1 VILADTSIWVDH
13 LTRGD
18 EMMASLLDAETVL
31 MHPFVMGEIALG
43 NLPRRAEALSNLN
56 KLPKAVTAD
65 STEVLHFIERN
76 EIFGTG
82 IGYVD
87 AHLLVAT
94 TLTADVRLWTRDKRL
109 RTVAERLAISAAALD

>member
-13 LTRGD
+13 LARGD
-18 EMMASLLDAETVL
+18 GMMASLLDAEAVL

-43 NLPRRAEALSNLN
+43 NLPRRAETLTNLN
-56 KLPKAVTAD
+56 KLPKAVTVD
-65 STEVLHFIERN
+65 SAEVISFIERN
-76 EIFGTG
+76 NIFGTG

-87 AHLLVAT
+87 AHLLVAA

-109 RTVAERLAISAAALD
+109 RTVAEKLAISAAALD

>member
-1 VILADTSIWVDH
+1 
-13 LTRGD
+13 
-18 EMMASLLDAETVL
+18 
-31 MHPFVMGEIALG
+31 MGEIALG
-43 NLPRRAEALSNLN
+43 NLPRRTETLSNLN

-65 STEVLHFIERN
+65 PADVLYFIERN
-76 EIFGTG
+76 DIFGTG

-109 RTVAERLAISAAALD
+109 RTVAERLAISATTAD

>member
-1 VILADTSIWVDH
+1 MILADTSIWVDH

-76 EIFGTG
+76 DIFGMG

-87 AHLLVAT
+87 AHLLLAT
-94 TLTADVRLWTRDKRL
+94 TLTADVRLWTRDKR
-109 RTVAERLAISAAALD
+109 RRIVAERLAISAAALD

>member
-13 LTRGD
+13 LAHGD
-18 EMMASLLDAETVL
+18 AMMASLLDAEAVL

-43 NLPRRAEALSNLN
+43 NLPRRAETLSDLH
-56 KLPKAVTAD
+56 KLPKALTAD

-76 EIFGTG
+76 DIFGTG

-94 TLTADVRLWTRDKRL
+94 TRTADVRLWTRDKRL

>member
-18 EMMASLLDAETVL
+18 EMMASLLDAEAVL
-31 MHPFVMGEIALG
+31 MHSFIIGEIALG
-43 NLPRRAEALSNLN
+43 NLPRRAETLPDLN
-56 KLPKAVTAD
+56 KLPKALTAD
-65 STEVLHFIERN
+65 SAEVLGFIERN
-76 EIFGTG
+76 DIFGTG

-94 TLTADVRLWTRDKRL
+94 TMTADLRLWTRDKRL

>member
-1 VILADTSIWVDH
+1 MILADTAIWVDH
-13 LTRGD
+13 LARGD
-18 EMMASLLDAETVL
+18 GMMTSLLDAAAVL
-31 MHPFVMGEIALG
+31 MHPFIMGEIALG
-43 NLPRRAEALSNLN
+43 NLPRRAETLVDLD
-56 KLPKAVTAD
+56 KLPKSVVAD
-65 STEVLHFIERN
+65 SAEVLFFIERN

-94 TLTADVRLWTRDKRL
+94 KRSSDLRLWTRDKKL